1 MKYFVVSDVH
11 GFYSIL
17 KKTLDEKGFDENNPN
32 HKLIIC
38 GDIMDRGSESLQM
51 QSYIMHLINLD
62 KVILIRGNH
71 EDLMLDFLNN
81 FCEYKDSLLYA
92 HHYSNGTVETAF
104 KLSKRD
110 WLKNYEYLDNPE
122 DFIRDVRNSAFVK
135 YIIPKTVDYFETE
148 HYVFTH
154 GFIPYKETTRKL
166 LNGLYA
172 EVVEYDENWR
182 NASKE
187 QWQSARWENGQQL
200 AVEYCVNVPNKTIVC
215 GHFIC
220 SYGHSEYE
228 KQGTCYGDNDIVSPF
243 YAKGLIAIDAC
254 TAYSGK
260 MNCLIIED

>member
-17 KKTLDEKGFDENNPN
+17 RKTLDEKCFDENNPD
-32 HKLIIC
+32 HKLVIC
-38 GDIMDRGSESLQM
+38 GDIMDRGNEPLQM
-51 QSYIMHLINLD
+51 QNYIMHLIKLD

-71 EDLMLDFLNN
+71 EDLMLDFLIN
-81 FCEYKDSLLYA
+81 FYEYKDNLSCTLY
-92 HHYSNGTVETAF
+92 YSKGTVETAL
-104 KLSKRD
+104 KLSKSGR
-110 WLKNYEYLDNPE
+110 LKDYECLENPE
-122 DFIRDVRNSAFVK
+122 AFVCDVKNSAFVK
-135 YIIPKTVDYFETE
+135 YIIPKAADYFETK

-154 GFIPYKETTRKL
+154 GFIPYKETTKKL

-172 EVVEYDENWR
+172 EVVEYDDNWR
-182 NASKE
+182 NADIE
-187 QWQSARWENGQQL
+187 RWQKARWENGQQL
-200 AVEYCVNVPNKTIVC
+200 SVEYCVNVPNKIIVC

-228 KQGTCYGDNDIVSPF
+228 KQGTFYGNNDIVSPF

-254 TAYSGK
+254 TAFSGK